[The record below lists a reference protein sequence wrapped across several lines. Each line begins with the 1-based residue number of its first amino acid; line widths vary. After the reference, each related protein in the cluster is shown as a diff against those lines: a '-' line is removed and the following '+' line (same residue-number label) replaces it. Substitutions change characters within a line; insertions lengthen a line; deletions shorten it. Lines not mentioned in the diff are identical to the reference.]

1 MVKKLNPIEVQSV
14 LRNKGFSLFTP
25 KEFER
30 LFDVSRPATQKF
42 IHTYTEKNFF
52 TKVRNGLYSLTE
64 KRPNLYYTANRIYAP
79 SYVSLE
85 TALSYYGIIPESVY
99 GVTSVTTKARREF
112 EALGISFSYTRIKKD
127 AFRGYTTQKEDG
139 KTFFIAEPE
148 KALADYLYLVSL
160 GKRTWNDRFE
170 TKQLSKERLQQYM
183 TLFDR
188 PRLKEYIGKL

>member
-1 MVKKLNPIEVQSV
+1 M